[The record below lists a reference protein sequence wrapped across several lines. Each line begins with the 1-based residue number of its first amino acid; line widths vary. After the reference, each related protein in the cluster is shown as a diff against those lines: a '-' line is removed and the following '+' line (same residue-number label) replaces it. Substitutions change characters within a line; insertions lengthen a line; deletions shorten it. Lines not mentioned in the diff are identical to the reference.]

1 MFLCVFPFVNW
12 ASVYNQDENLNAVLK
27 YSTLIV
33 VSFFLIRLVL
43 SLVGTVLISHLK
55 PAASQGLN
63 TLSNFLII
71 STIWILS
78 RFMHGNLLLLSVIL
92 SSSIVVIYIISS
104 YILYNGKYSNVAPSF
119 KYFNRKHLK
128 SILGLGVNFFII
140 NISMIILFQASNFI
154 IIHAFDSKEV
164 VVYNLAYKL
173 FGIISILFSLISQPF
188 WTAYTEA
195 WALRDMDWIKN
206 TIAKVFKLWLG
217 VIIIG
222 LFILLCSPIIYKIWI
237 GDRVEIPFTV
247 SFAIFAYFISHTYG
261 GVYNIFINGVG
272 KIRLQVLCL
281 VVVASLYIPLVYLFI
296 NVLNLGIISIPL
308 AQLCSNFYSMFIA
321 KMQYKKLISGVAKG
335 IWNK

>member
-1 MFLCVFPFVNW
+1 M
-12 ASVYNQDENLNAVLK
+12 NAVLK

>member
-1 MFLCVFPFVNW
+1 M
-12 ASVYNQDENLNAVLK
+12 
-27 YSTLIV
+27 
-33 VSFFLIRLVL
+33 
-43 SLVGTVLISHLK
+43 
-55 PAASQGLN
+55 
-63 TLSNFLII
+63 
-71 STIWILS
+71 
-78 RFMHGNLLLLSVIL
+78 
-92 SSSIVVIYIISS
+92 
-104 YILYNGKYSNVAPSF
+104 
-119 KYFNRKHLK
+119 
-128 SILGLGVNFFII
+128 
-140 NISMIILFQASNFI
+140 
-154 IIHAFDSKEV
+154 
-164 VVYNLAYKL
+164 AYKL